1 MAPGEGGGVERGGN
15 PRDGQRWCGHEFL
28 VCSWYET
35 FMVMVELKMLEFSKL
50 GDVGQASTVPGMD
63 SR

>member
-1 MAPGEGGGVERGGN
+1 MAPGEGGGVEKGGKLH
-15 PRDGQRWCGHEFL
+15 DGQWRCGHEFL

-35 FMVMVELKMLEFSKL
+35 FMVMVELKLLEFSEFR
-50 GDVGQASTVPGMD
+50 DVSQASTMLGMD